1 MEEKKY
7 NRDDML
13 YRLDNWRRVYGDRRR
28 QGVSITEI
36 CCRYAR
42 ANINRRRETPEERA
56 VRERE
61 ELQYREPVLP
71 PPDFRDANILQS
83 VWMWLPE
90 KIDEVPVKS
99 IVKLMAFGTG
109 KQYRCYLRSLGSKRM
124 NRFTDFSL
132 RVFFERICRYEQCMR
147 DPVANDGRYKIKQS

>member
-7 NRDDML
+7 NREDML
-13 YRLDNWRRVYGDRRR
+13 YRLSNWRRVYGDRRR

-42 ANINRRRETPEERA
+42 ANIKRRRETPEEREE
-56 VRERE
+56 RERE
-61 ELQYREPVLP
+61 ELQYREPVLL

-90 KIDEVPVKS
+90 KIDE
-99 IVKLMAFGTG
+99 
-109 KQYRCYLRSLGSKRM
+109 
-124 NRFTDFSL
+124 
-132 RVFFERICRYEQCMR
+132 
-147 DPVANDGRYKIKQS
+147 

>member
-7 NRDDML
+7 REDML

-42 ANINRRRETPEERA
+42 ANIKRRRETPEEREA
-56 VRERE
+56 RERE

-83 VWMWLPE
+83 VWMWLPDR
-90 KIDEVPVKS
+90 IDGVPVKA
-99 IVKLMAFGTG
+99 IIKILAFGS
-109 KQYRCYLRSLGSKRM
+109 YREYKATRRKFGNKLWSDYVERSLKRFYEKIW
-124 NRFTDFSL
+124 N
-132 RVFFERICRYEQCMR
+132 YEQKINL
-147 DPVANDGRYKIKQS
+147 VASNDSKFSVDQ

>member
-7 NRDDML
+7 NRGDML
-13 YRLDNWRRVYGDRRR
+13 YRLSNWRRVYGDRRR

-42 ANINRRRETPEERA
+42 ANIKRRRETPEEREA
-56 VRERE
+56 RERE

-90 KIDEVPVKS
+90 KINEVPVKS
-99 IVKLMAFGTG
+99 IVKLLAFGTW
-109 KQYRCYLRSLGSKRM
+109 KEYRNHLRSLGAKRM
-124 NRFTDFSL
+124 DRFIDFSL
-132 RVFFERICRYEQCMR
+132 RVFFERICRYEQTITS
-147 DPVANDGRYKIKQS
+147 PVANDDSFKAE